1 MSAKKKPE
9 TTAQAP
15 AGQEAKPEGN
25 TAGTAAD
32 TQPDAAP
39 ADDAHAPAD
48 NDPPA
53 GQKEETSP
61 APQPDPEAAE
71 PEETPPAEQVEE
83 SPAENAEL
91 AQAKAALL
99 AANCELAAYK
109 AGVDSAMV
117 ADAITLA
124 APKPGRAL
132 TKLPLPL
139 PCSTCWN
146 ATRNGKPPPLPKRP
160 PAVFSLGPIPMR
172 QEQQPHPR
180 KTRPASNAGTGSNN
194 DPERSLIPWQ
204 TPRTMRRSGAPSCLR
219 S

>member
-39 ADDAHAPAD
+39 ADDDHAPAD
-48 NDPPA
+48 TDPPA
-53 GQKEETSP
+53 GQEEETSP
-61 APQPDPEAAE
+61 DPQPDPEAAE
-71 PEETPPAEQVEE
+71 PEETPPAEQAEE
-83 SPAENAEL
+83 SPAENTEL

-124 APKPGRAL
+124 RAEAGPGADE
-132 TKLPLPL
+132 
-139 PCSTCWN
+139 
-146 ATRNGKPPPLPKRP
+146 A
-160 PAVFSLGPIPMR
+160 AI
-172 QEQQPHPR
+172 
-180 KTRPASNAGTGSNN
+180 AAA
-194 DPERSLIPWQ
+194 
-204 TPRTMRRSGAPSCLR
+204 MRRVLERHPEWKAPTAAKKTTGGFRLGADPDAAAKPTAPQKDPAGAKR
-219 S
+219 WNRFK

>member
-53 GQKEETSP
+53 GQEEETSP
-61 APQPDPEAAE
+61 DPQPDPEAAE
-71 PEETPPAEQVEE
+71 PEETPPAEQAEE

-99 AANCELAAYK
+99 AANCEIAAYK

-124 APKPGRAL
+124 RAEAGPGADE
-132 TKLPLPL
+132 
-139 PCSTCWN
+139 
-146 ATRNGKPPPLPKRP
+146 A
-160 PAVFSLGPIPMR
+160 AI
-172 QEQQPHPR
+172 
-180 KTRPASNAGTGSNN
+180 AAA
-194 DPERSLIPWQ
+194 
-204 TPRTMRRSGAPSCLR
+204 MRRVLERHPEWKAPAAAKKTTGGFQLGADPDAAAKPTAPQKDPAGAKR
-219 S
+219 WNRFK

>member
-9 TTAQAP
+9 TTAQAT

-53 GQKEETSP
+53 GQEEEKSP
-61 APQPDPEAAE
+61 DPQPDPEAAE
-71 PEETPPAEQVEE
+71 PEETPPAEQAEE
-83 SPAENAEL
+83 SPAENTEL

-99 AANCELAAYK
+99 AANCEIAAYK

-124 APKPGRAL
+124 RAEAGPGADEAAIAAAMQHVLERHPEWKAPTAAKKTTGGFQLGADPDAAGTAAAPKKDPAGAKR
-132 TKLPLPL
+132 
-139 PCSTCWN
+139 WN
-146 ATRNGKPPPLPKRP
+146 RFK
-160 PAVFSLGPIPMR
+160 
-172 QEQQPHPR
+172 
-180 KTRPASNAGTGSNN
+180 
-194 DPERSLIPWQ
+194 
-204 TPRTMRRSGAPSCLR
+204 
-219 S
+219 

>member
-124 APKPGRAL
+124 RAEAGPGADEAAIVAAMQRVLERHPEWKAPAAAKKTTGGFRLGADPDAAAKPTAPQKDPTGAKR
-132 TKLPLPL
+132 
-139 PCSTCWN
+139 WN
-146 ATRNGKPPPLPKRP
+146 RFK
-160 PAVFSLGPIPMR
+160 
-172 QEQQPHPR
+172 
-180 KTRPASNAGTGSNN
+180 
-194 DPERSLIPWQ
+194 
-204 TPRTMRRSGAPSCLR
+204 
-219 S
+219 

>member
-53 GQKEETSP
+53 GQKEEKSP
-61 APQPDPEAAE
+61 DPQPDPEAAE
-71 PEETPPAEQVEE
+71 PEETPPAEQAEE

-99 AANCELAAYK
+99 AANCEIAAYK

-124 APKPGRAL
+124 RAEAGPGADEAAIAAAMQHVLERHPEWKAPAAAKKTTGGFRLGADPDAAAKPTAPQ
-132 TKLPLPL
+132 KDP
-139 PCSTCWN
+139 
-146 ATRNGKPPPLPKRP
+146 
-160 PAVFSLGPIPMR
+160 
-172 QEQQPHPR
+172 
-180 KTRPASNAGTGSNN
+180 AGTKRWN
-194 DPERSLIPWQ
+194 RFK
-204 TPRTMRRSGAPSCLR
+204 
-219 S
+219 